1 MQREDKGVDMVRQT
15 LKEAV
20 HRVKSMT
27 CERRGD
33 LPNMMR
39 FMYVLRKKGIRLDP
53 CAAPEA
59 RASSASTPGI
69 DVTNWTWQSHSL
81 LLYLQVWNCKTVHTH
96 KEKYKYHARGT
107 WWLMARRL
115 GHLYRQ
121 GKPLESG
128 YNGMILKCG
137 TSPLPLLFEWLY
149 LIEQSVV

>member
-27 CERRGD
+27 CERCGD

-59 RASSASTPGI
+59 RASSASTAGI
-69 DVTNWTWQSHSL
+69 DGTNWTWQSHSFFI
-81 LLYLQVWNCKTVHTH
+81 CKSEIV
-96 KEKYKYHARGT
+96 
-107 WWLMARRL
+107 
-115 GHLYRQ
+115 RQ
-121 GKPLESG
+121 SIPTKKNINTMRVGPDG
-128 YNGMILKCG
+128 YG
-137 TSPLPLLFEWLY
+137 
-149 LIEQSVV
+149 